1 LSEKHLPLTPENAEY
16 IEGTANTDIIAN
28 GNPLA
33 FIATRDTKADEAWS
47 LGWTGR
53 GVKVGHLD
61 DFLTKDIPSHVAGK
75 NVSHGDATALVTYQ
89 VSPEMTHSAQ
99 QLSFDCDTLSGTQA
113 EQLQSGYQYFND
125 NGFHIVNNSFGI
137 SRYNS
142 APCGGTPGLLS
153 DADWANSIKGMTENP
168 VFLNMAGAVNDS
180 TSYDENMLFVFSA
193 GNAAQ
198 QCSGGVGACT
208 LRASVIL
215 ELRKTQPTAGA
226 RVLYVGSLSGAS
238 LVSEIITIPE
248 TLATY
253 SHSAGDMKNDF
264 IVAHDSVFFYQDAS
278 GTSFAAPR
286 VAGAAAL
293 VRQKFPTLNGSSLK
307 QVLLQSADDLG
318 AEGVDEIFGHG
329 KLNLINALSPID
341 GLTK

>member
-1 LSEKHLPLTPENAEY
+1 
-16 IEGTANTDIIAN
+16 
-28 GNPLA
+28 
-33 FIATRDTKADEAWS
+33 
-47 LGWTGR
+47 
-53 GVKVGHLD
+53 
-61 DFLTKDIPSHVAGK
+61 
-75 NVSHGDATALVTYQ
+75 
-89 VSPEMTHSAQ
+89 M
-99 QLSFDCDTLSGTQA
+99 
-113 EQLQSGYQYFND
+113 
-125 NGFHIVNNSFGI
+125 
-137 SRYNS
+137 
-142 APCGGTPGLLS
+142 
-153 DADWANSIKGMTENP
+153 
-168 VFLNMAGAVNDS
+168 
-180 TSYDENMLFVFSA
+180 
-193 GNAAQ
+193 
-198 QCSGGVGACT
+198 
-208 LRASVIL
+208 
-215 ELRKTQPTAGA
+215 
-226 RVLYVGSLSGAS
+226 LYVGSLSGAS